1 MPPNLLLPL
10 VSVIVP
16 VRNEEHL
23 IAQCLRSLLD
33 QDYPKDRLEVL
44 VVDNDS
50 TDRSRKII
58 RQFPV
63 QYLFEKKKGAS
74 AARNAGA
81 RAARGDLLAFTDSDC
96 VVPSH
101 WVSRLVSALN
111 EDSVDAAGGDTPV
124 NSQGS
129 LIGDYLISRGHYSQK
144 EFFSDASSSSPWLI
158 TGNMIVRRSTF
169 QSIGGFE
176 ETLLPGEDMD
186 LSWRIVLSG
195 GRLKYLPDL
204 KTLGQRVYSLADFY
218 ASNFC
223 SGRVAFLLSQRYK
236 FFFLKENGGFFYSLG
251 KTFLSKF
258 FKLED
263 RFRHLFRKNGLSFL
277 KKVFY
282 LFLMCSGH
290 LIFLSGKWASQVHH
304 ERLRKP
310 LPVPILLPFTFVG
323 CEDKIFA

>member
-1 MPPNLLLPL
+1 MPSNLLLPL

-50 TDRSRKII
+50 TDRSREII

-111 EDSVDAAGGDTPV
+111 EDSVDAVGGDTPV

-129 LIGDYLISRGHYSQK
+129 LIGDYLISS
-144 EFFSDASSSSPWLI
+144 
-158 TGNMIVRRSTF
+158 
-169 QSIGGFE
+169 
-176 ETLLPGEDMD
+176 
-186 LSWRIVLSG
+186 
-195 GRLKYLPDL
+195 
-204 KTLGQRVYSLADFY
+204 
-218 ASNFC
+218 
-223 SGRVAFLLSQRYK
+223 
-236 FFFLKENGGFFYSLG
+236 
-251 KTFLSKF
+251 
-258 FKLED
+258 
-263 RFRHLFRKNGLSFL
+263 
-277 KKVFY
+277 
-282 LFLMCSGH
+282 
-290 LIFLSGKWASQVHH
+290 
-304 ERLRKP
+304 
-310 LPVPILLPFTFVG
+310 
-323 CEDKIFA
+323 